1 MADNT
6 AIGIIET
13 QGLAPSIEAADAMVK
28 SARVTVLGRE
38 FSGGGLVSVVVRGD
52 IAAVKS
58 ATDAGAAAAA
68 RIGEVVAVHL
78 IPNPSPQTSN
88 MLIREQHLAGVTSAD
103 DAA

>member
-1 MADNT
+1 MADTT

-13 QGLAPSIEAADAMVK
+13 QGLAASIEAADAMVK

-38 FSGGGLVSVVVRGD
+38 FAGGGLVSVVVRGD
-52 IAAVKS
+52 VAAVKS

-68 RIGEVVAVHL
+68 RVAEVVAVHL
-78 IPNPSPQTSN
+78 IPNPSPQTAQL
-88 MLIREQHLAGVTSAD
+88 LIREQHLAGSAPEG

>member
-1 MADNT
+1 MPDNT
-6 AIGIIET
+6 TVGIIET

-28 SARVTVLGRE
+28 SARVKVLGRE
-38 FSGGGLVSVVVRGD
+38 FSGGGLVAVVVTGD
-52 IAAVKS
+52 VAAVKS

-88 MLIREQHLAGVTSAD
+88 LLIREQHLAAELAD
-103 DAA
+103 DAS